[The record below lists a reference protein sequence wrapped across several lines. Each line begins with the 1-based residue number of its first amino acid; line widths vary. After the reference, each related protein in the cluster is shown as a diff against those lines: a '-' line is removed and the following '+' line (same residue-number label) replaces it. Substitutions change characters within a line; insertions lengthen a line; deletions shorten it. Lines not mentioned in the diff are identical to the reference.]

1 MVIRTFFDK
10 NNTLV
15 YNSKVNTSLN
25 PVTEL
30 FYGGDATSQS
40 YSRFIF
46 YFDETRLRDL
56 YTGGTYTDLTKLRHT
71 LRMTNTGAFDKEL
84 LGKETC
90 DGKERTCSFDLIVF
104 PVDEQWDEGCGYDYA
119 SCAFIGDDV
128 VSQSFD
134 PANWLYARTN
144 TPWPGGNGV
153 YSGSSTVLATQHFDK
168 GNENL
173 EIDITDIVNGY
184 LTGGTNNGLGIAFT
198 RVLEETPTVDYQY
211 VGFFTRHTQSFYE
224 PYVETVYDL
233 HIKDDRTDFY
243 LDKNNKLYLYVNLG
257 GNPTNLDTKPSVT
270 ILDNEG
276 ATFSS
281 YTPTDVTHVTK
292 GVYSIDINVP
302 TSPNYES
309 CMLFNDVWSGIEI
322 NGASRP
328 DVELDFEIK
337 DSSGYFNIGDSDML
351 PKKVGINVTGIKRD
365 EKIHRGD
372 IRKVLVSTR
381 IPYTVEQKQTVDSLK
396 YRLYVKEGKNQYT
409 VIDFQD
415 VEMTNNNNY
424 FLLDT
429 ASLVPNTYY
438 LDVKVESNLEVN
450 TIAEVLSFDI
460 VSQSD
465 LRISQ

>member
-15 YNSKVNTSLN
+15 YNSNVNTGLN
-25 PVTEL
+25 PVAEL
-30 FYGGDATSQS
+30 FYGGDSTSQS

-46 YFDETRLRDL
+46 YFDESRLKDL
-56 YTGGTYTDLTKLRHT
+56 YTGGTYTDLSKLKHT
-71 LRMTNTGAFDKEL
+71 LRMTNTGAFDLEL

-90 DGKERTCSFDLIVF
+90 DGKERTCSFDLILF
-104 PVDEQWDEGCGYDYA
+104 PVDEEWDEGCGYDYA
-119 SCAFIGDDV
+119 SCAFIGGQT
-128 VSQSFD
+128 SESFA
-134 PANWLYARTN
+134 PSNWLDARTN

-184 LTGGTNNGLGIAFT
+184 LTGNTNNGLGVAFT
-198 RVLEETPTVDYQY
+198 RVLEETPTTDYQY
-211 VGFFTRHTQSFYE
+211 VGFFTRYTQTFYE

-243 LDKNNKLYLYVNLG
+243 LDKDNKLYLYVNLA
-257 GNPTNLDTKPSVT
+257 GNPTNLDTIPSVN
-270 ILDNEG
+270 IYNGDGDL
-276 ATFSS
+276 FSA

-302 TSPNYES
+302 TSVDNTD
-309 CMLFNDVWSGIEI
+309 CIQFTDVWSGISI
-322 NGASRP
+322 NGVVRP
-328 DVELDFEIK
+328 DVELDFTLK
-337 DSSGYFNIGDSDML
+337 DSTGYFNIGDNDML

-381 IPYTVEQKQTVDSLK
+381 IPYTVEQKQTVDNLK

>member
-15 YNSKVNTSLN
+15 YNTKINTGLN
-25 PVTEL
+25 PVSEL
-30 FYGGDATSQS
+30 FYGGDTASQS

-46 YFDETRLRDL
+46 YFDEARLKSL
-56 YTGGTYTDLTKLRHT
+56 YTGGTYTDLTKLKHT

-84 LGKETC
+84 LGKPFC
-90 DGKERTCSFDLIVF
+90 FGKERTGSFDLVLF
-104 PVDEQWDEGCGYDYA
+104 PVDENWDEGYGYDYA
-119 SCAFIGDDV
+119 SCTFIGGGET
-128 VSQSFD
+128 SQSFD
-134 PANWLYARTN
+134 PSNWLWARTN
-144 TPWPGGNGV
+144 TEWPGGYGI
-153 YSGSSTVLATQHFDK
+153 YSGSPTVLATQHFDK

-173 EIDITDIVNGY
+173 EMDITDIVNGY
-184 LTGGTNNGLGIAFT
+184 ITGDTNNGLGIAFT
-198 RVLEETPTVDYQY
+198 RVLEETPTTEHQY

-224 PYVETVYDL
+224 PYVETIYDC

-243 LDKNNKLYLYVNLG
+243 LDKDNKLYLYVNLN
-257 GNPTNLDTKPSVT
+257 GNPTNLDTIPSAT
-270 ILDNEG
+270 ILDNNG
-276 ATFSS
+276 TPFSS
-281 YTPTDVTHVTK
+281 YTPSDVTHVTK

-302 TSPNYES
+302 TTANYS
-309 CMLFNDVWSGIEI
+309 DCILFNDIWSGLVI
-322 NGASRP
+322 NGVSRP
-328 DVELDFEIK
+328 DIELDFALK
-337 DSSGYFNIGDSDML
+337 DSMGYYNIGDSDEL

-365 EKIHRGD
+365 EEIHRGD
-372 IRKVLVSTR
+372 IRKVIVSTR

-415 VEMTNNNNY
+415 VEITNNNNY

>member
-1 MVIRTFFDK
+1 M
-10 NNTLV
+10 
-15 YNSKVNTSLN
+15 
-25 PVTEL
+25 
-30 FYGGDATSQS
+30 
-40 YSRFIF
+40 
-46 YFDETRLRDL
+46 
-56 YTGGTYTDLTKLRHT
+56 
-71 LRMTNTGAFDKEL
+71 
-84 LGKETC
+84 
-90 DGKERTCSFDLIVF
+90 
-104 PVDEQWDEGCGYDYA
+104 
-119 SCAFIGDDV
+119 
-128 VSQSFD
+128 
-134 PANWLYARTN
+134 
-144 TPWPGGNGV
+144 
-153 YSGSSTVLATQHFDK
+153 
-168 GNENL
+168 
-173 EIDITDIVNGY
+173 
-184 LTGGTNNGLGIAFT
+184 
-198 RVLEETPTVDYQY
+198 
-211 VGFFTRHTQSFYE
+211 
-224 PYVETVYDL
+224 ETVYDL

-243 LDKNNKLYLYVNLG
+243 LDKDNKLYLYVNLA
-257 GNPTNLDTKPSVT
+257 GNPTNLDTIPSVN
-270 ILDNEG
+270 IYNGDGDL
-276 ATFSS
+276 FSA

-302 TSPNYES
+302 TSVDNTD
-309 CMLFNDVWSGIEI
+309 CIQFTDVWSGISI
-322 NGASRP
+322 NGVVRP
-328 DVELDFEIK
+328 DVELDFTLK
-337 DSSGYFNIGDSDML
+337 DSTGYFNICDNDML

-381 IPYTVEQKQTVDSLK
+381 IHYTVEQKQTVDNLK